1 MVLETTATF
10 IEEGTI
16 TVVSHDRFIRHLSTC
31 IITHTVSPC
40 LLMSLCHSLLMI
52 LVFLI
57 ILALLI
63 TFLVEAIVNLG
74 VLLLLSIDL
83 VMNVVLNLCEIVA
96 RSLL

>member
-1 MVLETTATF
+1 
-10 IEEGTI
+10 
-16 TVVSHDRFIRHLSTC
+16 
-31 IITHTVSPC
+31 
-40 LLMSLCHSLLMI
+40 